1 MRFKLMFDHSIP
13 VDDEE
18 IPEDIIV
25 KADSKELGIDLLLEE
40 INNVDPEGIWPIEDV
55 LCDGKSILDEFNDKM
70 FE

>member
-1 MRFKLMFDHSIP
+1 MRFKLMFDRSIP

-18 IPEDIIV
+18 IPEDIV
-25 KADSKELGIDLLLEE
+25 VRADSKELGIDLLLEE

>member
-25 KADSKELGIDLLLEE
+25 RADSKELGIDLLLEE
-40 INNVDPEGIWPIEDV
+40 IKNVDPSGVFLIEDV

-70 FE
+70 SE